1 LKVVVYIFSEGG
13 YTVIQLPMVYIKD
26 GDVAEE
32 EVELVVDA
40 SGKVVKG
47 PFATVQDAYS
57 KALES
62 LAKALQYTETFLDQL
77 EYKLEMEEKV
87 NPGDVYTA
95 SYMAHFLHYAALQ
108 LYSVGKELHRRGY
121 ISHRLYGYARRLLRR
136 AHVVRRYARDVR
148 LLHAT
153 TVQLSLDTSMK
164 KLTWLGTLAMPALI
178 ITGFYGMNLDWLPLA
193 DNPPA
198 VFLLLLLATAVF
210 AYVINK
216 I

>member
-1 LKVVVYIFSEGG
+1 MVYIFSEGG
-13 YTVIQLPMVYIKD
+13 YTIIQFPMVYIKD

-32 EVELVVDA
+32 EVELVVDV

-47 PFATVQDAYS
+47 PYATVQDAYS
-57 KALES
+57 KALENLS
-62 LAKALQYTETFLDQL
+62 KALQHTEAFLDRL
-77 EYKLEMEEKV
+77 EYRLEMEEKV

-108 LYSVGKELHRRGY
+108 LYFAGRELRRRGH
-121 ISHRLYGYARRLLRR
+121 IPHKLYGYSRRLLRR
-136 AHVVRRYARDVR
+136 AHVVRRYARDLR

-153 TVQLSLDTSMK
+153 VVQLSLDASMK

-178 ITGFYGMNLDWLPLA
+178 ITGFYGMNLEWLPLA

-198 VFLLLLLATAVF
+198 VFLILSLVTAVF
-210 AYVINK
+210 AYIINK

>member
-1 LKVVVYIFSEGG
+1 MVYIFSEGG
-13 YTVIQLPMVYIKD
+13 YTIIQFPMVYIKD

-47 PFATVQDAYS
+47 PYATVQDAYS
-57 KALES
+57 KALENLS
-62 LAKALQYTETFLDQL
+62 KALQHTEAFLDQL

-108 LYSVGKELHRRGY
+108 LYFAGRELQRRGH
-121 ISHRLYGYARRLLRR
+121 IPPKLYGYSRRLLRR
-136 AHVVRRYARDVR
+136 ANVVRRYARDIR

-153 TVQLSLDTSMK
+153 VVQLSLDASMK
-164 KLTWLGTLAMPALI
+164 RLTWLGALAMPALI
-178 ITGFYGMNLDWLPLA
+178 ITGFYGMNLEWLLLA
-193 DNPPA
+193 DSPPA
-198 VFLLLLLATAVF
+198 VFLILALVTAVF

>member
-1 LKVVVYIFSEGG
+1 MAYIFSEGG
-13 YTVIQLPMVYIKD
+13 YTIIQLPMVYVKD

-40 SGKVVKG
+40 SGRVVKG
-47 PFATVQDAYS
+47 PFATVQEAYS

-62 LAKALQYTETFLDQL
+62 VSKALQHTETFLDQL

-87 NPGDVYTA
+87 NPSDVYTA
-95 SYMAHFLHYAALQ
+95 SYMAHFLYYAALQ
-108 LYSVGKELHRRGY
+108 LYSAGRELHKRDH
-121 ISHRLYGYARRLLRR
+121 IPHRLYGYARRLLRR

-148 LLHAT
+148 LLYAT
-153 TVQLSLDTSMK
+153 TVQLSLDASMK

-178 ITGFYGMNLDWLPLA
+178 ITGFYGMNLEWLPLA